1 MGNFLCHRE
10 LRLRNLDTLGC
21 DQPNGAGGIGGD
33 LVDVETSTILFRS
46 VGGAQ
51 GRRRRRA
58 QHDIAAGPDPIRV
71 PMAVENEDT

>member
-1 MGNFLCHRE
+1 M
-10 LRLRNLDTLGC
+10 RLRNLDTLGG
-21 DQPNGAGGIGGD
+21 DQPNAAVGSGGD
-33 LVDVETSTILFRS
+33 LVDVETSTILFLA

-51 GRRRRRA
+51 GRRRRGA